1 MYAVIKTGG
10 KQYKVAPDDVVVIEK
25 LSAAAGETVSFTDVL
40 MIGGEGAPKVGA
52 PLVAGASVSAE
63 VLSQEQTDKV
73 LTVKKKRRHNYRRKI
88 GHRQEVTRVKITAI
102 QG

>member
-10 KQYKVAPDDVVVIEK
+10 KQYKVAPDDVVLIEK
-25 LSAAAGETVSFTDVL
+25 LSAAAGDTVSFGEVL
-40 MIGGEGAPKVGA
+40 MVGDEGDVRVGA
-52 PLVAGASVSAE
+52 PLLAGASVSAE
-63 VLSQEQTDKV
+63 VLGQEQTDKV

-88 GHRQEVTRVKITAI
+88 GHRQEVTRVKITGI

>member
-40 MIGGEGAPKVGA
+40 MIGGEGEPKIGA
-52 PLVAGASVSAE
+52 PLLAGASVSAE
-63 VLSQEQTDKV
+63 VLGQELTDKV

-88 GHRQEVTRVKITAI
+88 GHRQDVTRVKITGI